1 MHLYGQAFIK
11 SKLFE
16 SSELFDQSELSEP
29 ASLKKSTKLNLY
41 RYKRKLTWLTYI
53 VCYYPDH
60 LVRYL
65 HIWISKF
72 RSSVKSCKFP
82 ISTCCRLSC
91 IICWSRCVRQS
102 LRIPTEPLI
111 PLLPLT
117 CSSGSRSFSFFFL
130 NAFLVQSFVVLG
142 QSRLTAGKTW
152 TRSSDKNK
160 VLGCRHCEK

>member
-1 MHLYGQAFIK
+1 MGKPLSKFLFASYLDHLSYL
-11 SKLFE
+11 KLFA
-16 SSELFDQSELSEP
+16 SYLAHLIEP
-29 ASLKKSTKLNLY
+29 ASLKNPSSLIDTAIK
-41 RYKRKLTWLTYI
+41 KLTWLRSI

-60 LVRYL
+60 QVRYL

-117 CSSGSRSFSFFFL
+117 CSSGSRSFLSF
-130 NAFLVQSFVVLG
+130 SF
-142 QSRLTAGKTW
+142 
-152 TRSSDKNK
+152 
-160 VLGCRHCEK
+160 

>member
-1 MHLYGQAFIK
+1 MHLYGLGQAFIK
-11 SKLFE
+11 TFVCKLFE
-16 SSELFDQSELSEP
+16 SSELFEVVFKLFDPSEWTSQF
-29 ASLKKSTKLNLY
+29 KKSIKLNWY
-41 RYKRKLTWLTYI
+41 RYKRKLTWLRSI

-60 LVRYL
+60 QVRYL

-117 CSSGSRSFSFFFL
+117 CSSGSRSFFFL
-130 NAFLVQSFVVLG
+130 FECLFSP
-142 QSRLTAGKTW
+142 
-152 TRSSDKNK
+152 
-160 VLGCRHCEK
+160 